1 MGTALAVD
9 DLNWATLN
17 ATFLHSFLEMSP
29 SFLTDCGA
37 LIDSSLCASCSSAA
51 YESRRRFSHFR
62 IISNNCTDLGSNQ
75 LQRCGRGSWLADFQ
89 EQDYSRRC
97 DWRKKKSP
105 WELNSRVKSFIRMK
119 YLVSQQQ
126 LCLMK
131 QVPPFCRISLKGKFN
146 ITLVCVC
153 VCSLCGTT
161 GLLFFSFFCTSK
173 DQNLLNWL
181 QKWNIYEVF

>member
-1 MGTALAVD
+1 MWQRILTGRFPGTRLQQEMR
-9 DLNWATLN
+9 
-17 ATFLHSFLEMSP
+17 LE
-29 SFLTDCGA
+29 
-37 LIDSSLCASCSSAA
+37 
-51 YESRRRFSHFR
+51 E
-62 IISNNCTDLGSNQ
+62 
-75 LQRCGRGSWLADFQ
+75 
-89 EQDYSRRC
+89 
-97 DWRKKKSP
+97 KKSP

-181 QKWNIYEVF
+181 QKWNIYEVFQRNKSRCYKSTVFLNKLLHACRKKEKKNYFLRRPSLMCQIRKHFCPN